1 MSRRSPKRRWK
12 QWSEAE
18 ARAAL
23 SEWKKSGASASEF
36 ARHKSV
42 SVKRLHYWKK
52 RLAQTDGVAFVPVV
66 APARHDA
73 RIEIERAGIVVRVR
87 EGLGDEHLT
96 RILAALAGLA
106 APC

>member
-52 RLAQTDGVAFVPVV
+52 RLAQLDGVAFVPVV
-66 APARHDA
+66 MPSRADT

-87 EGLGDEHLT
+87 EGLDGEHLA
-96 RILAALAGLA
+96 RILAALAGMA
-106 APC
+106 TRC